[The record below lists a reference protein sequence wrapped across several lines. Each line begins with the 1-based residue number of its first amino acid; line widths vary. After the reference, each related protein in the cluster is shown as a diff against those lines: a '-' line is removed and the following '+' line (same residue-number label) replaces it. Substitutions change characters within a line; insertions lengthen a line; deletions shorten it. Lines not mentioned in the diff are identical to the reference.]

1 MKRLKSIAFKIVL
14 LGYVVFNF
22 NCEDKNNTTLAVTN
36 IAKSTKQHPNLI
48 LTQEGVKAIQANLGQ
63 IPLFDKSL
71 AETKALVDTEI
82 ASGIHVPIPKDFSGG
97 YTHEKHKRNFM
108 MMQKAGVL
116 FQILNDQTYAVY
128 VRDMLLAYAEL
139 YPKLPVHPQTRSYAR
154 GKIFWQCLNDSNWL
168 VYTSQAYDCVY
179 DWLSEDERNH
189 LEKDL
194 FVPFANFISEENPQ
208 FFNRVHNHSTWGNV
222 AVGMIALVMD
232 NDELLEKALHGLKT
246 DNIDANMKDND
257 GGYIKTK
264 GQKVGFYANLEEPFS
279 PDGYYTEGPYYQ
291 RYAMYP
297 FLIFAE
303 ALQNKK
309 PELKIFEFKDGVLLN
324 AVDALLNLTDAD
336 GEFFPINDGQKG
348 MSYHSRE
355 LITAVDIAY
364 HFGDNSPELLSIVE
378 QQGKVALDP
387 TGLSVAL
394 AVKEGKASPFVK
406 SSLQLHDGP
415 DGDQGGVGI
424 LRANDLEL
432 VYKYT
437 SQGLSHGHYDKL
449 SYSLYESGDEVV
461 QDYGL
466 TRFVNIEQKGG
477 GNYLK
482 ENKTWSKQTVAHNTL
497 VQDESSHFGGSYDVG
512 SQHHSDAY
520 IFKVDDVNLQVVSA
534 KEVNAYPGTE
544 MQRSMVFIKNE
555 NLEKPFLL
563 DIMRVTSTKAHQYDL
578 PLYYMGQ
585 LMQTSFT
592 YKAESTLSPLGK
604 NNGYQHL
611 YKEAAAVSNG
621 DNTKL
626 SWLLNNKFYTATSVT
641 SVNDEMLLVR
651 TGATDPEFNIRREPG
666 LILRKKKSKNAL
678 FVTVIESHGS
688 YSPVSELAV
697 DAYSHIL
704 NISVIYD
711 TEAYTAIEIKD
722 DLDKIYTFII
732 ANNDNSKTKSHIL
745 EVNNKVFNWNG
756 PYLLK

>member
-1 MKRLKSIAFKIVL
+1 MEKFKSIVFKVVILGCVL
-14 LGYVVFNF
+14 LNF
-22 NCEDKNNTTLAVTN
+22 NCEDKKN
-36 IAKSTKQHPNLI
+36 IATTSSDNMSVHKQHPNLI
-48 LTQEGVKAIQANLGQ
+48 LTKKGVKAIQKHLGKL
-63 IPLFDKSL
+63 PLFDKSL
-71 AETKALVDTEI
+71 AATKAEIDAEI
-82 ASGIHVPIPKDFSGG
+82 ALGIDVPVPKDLSGG

-116 FQILNDQTYAVY
+116 FQILNDDTYAIY

-139 YPKLPVHPQTRSYAR
+139 YPTLPVHPQTRSYAR
-154 GKIFWQCLNDSNWL
+154 GKLFWQCLNDSNWL

-179 DWLSEDERNH
+179 DWLSEEERSH

-194 FVPFANFISEENPQ
+194 FIPFANFISEENPQ

-222 AVGMIALVMD
+222 AVGMIALVME
-232 NDELLEKALHGLKT
+232 NDTLLEKALHGLKT
-246 DNIDANMKDND
+246 DNIDAKMKDND
-257 GGYIKTK
+257 GGYIKAE

-303 ALQNKK
+303 ALENKK
-309 PELKIFEFKDGVLLN
+309 PELQIFKFKDGVLLN

-364 HFGDNSPELLSIVE
+364 HFGGESPELLSIAE
-378 QQGKVALDP
+378 QQGKVVLDP

-394 AVKEGKASPFVK
+394 AIKEGKAKPFVK
-406 SSLQLHDGP
+406 TSLELSDGSN
-415 DGDQGGVGI
+415 GDQGGVGI
-424 LRANDLEL
+424 LRADDLEV

-449 SYSLYESGDEVV
+449 SYSLYEAGTEVV

-482 ENKTWSKQTVAHNTL
+482 ENKTWSKQTIAHNTL
-497 VQDESSHFGGSYDVG
+497 VQDESSHFGGSYDIG
-512 SQHHSDAY
+512 SQHHSDKY
-520 IFKVDDVNLQVVSA
+520 VFDVDNENLQVVSA

-544 MQRSMVFIKNE
+544 MQRTMVLIKDNE
-555 NLEKPFLL
+555 NAKPFVL
-563 DIMRVTSTKAHQYDL
+563 DIMKATSKTAHQYDL

-585 LMQTSFT
+585 LMQTSFD
-592 YKAESTLSPLGK
+592 YKAENTLAPLGTH
-604 NNGYQHL
+604 NGYQHL
-611 YKEAAAVSNG
+611 YKEASAVATG
-621 DNTKL
+621 DNAKL
-626 SWLLNNKFYTATSVT
+626 SWLLDNVFYTATAVT
-641 SVNDEMLLVR
+641 SKNDQLLLVR
-651 TGATDPEFNIRREPG
+651 TGATDPEFNIRKEPG
-666 LILRKKKSKNAL
+666 LILRKPVSKNAT

-697 DAYSHIL
+697 DAYSHIT
-704 NISVIYD
+704 NVAVIYD
-711 TEAYTAIEIKD
+711 TDLYTAIEITYNSKATH
-722 DLDKIYTFII
+722 TFIMS
-732 ANNDNSKTKSHIL
+732 NHSNLKTKSHIL
-745 EVNNKVFNWNG
+745 EINNEVFNWNG